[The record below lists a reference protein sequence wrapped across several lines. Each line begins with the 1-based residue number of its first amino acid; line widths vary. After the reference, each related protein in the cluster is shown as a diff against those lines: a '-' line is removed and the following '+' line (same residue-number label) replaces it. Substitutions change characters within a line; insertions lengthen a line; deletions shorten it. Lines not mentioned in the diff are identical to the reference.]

1 MDCGSASAVAAAAA
15 DAPGRAGRWDDGG
28 VTDSEFTLIPER
40 TQLLSGRKALV
51 TGADSGIGQG
61 VAYELAAHGAAV
73 AVNYLADATVAEG
86 MVERIERGGGRAIA
100 VQMDVSSE
108 DDVVR
113 AFAAARQ
120 AFGGLDL
127 LVNNAGVE
135 KPFPLVDMPLEWWRR
150 VIDVNLT
157 GAFLCAREAARV
169 MLAAGARGAI
179 VNITSVH
186 EVIPWERF
194 SHYCAS
200 KGGEK
205 LFAQSI
211 ARELAPHGIRV
222 VSVAPG
228 AIATPI
234 NADVLAD
241 PERKAVVEAEIPY
254 GRWGEVADVARAV
267 AWVASDEAE
276 YIVGSTIFVDGGM
289 TLYPRFV

>member
-1 MDCGSASAVAAAAA
+1 VTTGPKPEPPEFSAHPP
-15 DAPGRAGRWDDGG
+15 DA
-28 VTDSEFTLIPER
+28 
-40 TQLLSGRKALV
+40 QLLTGRRALV

-61 VAYELAAHGAAV
+61 IALELAANGAAV
-73 AVNYLADATVAEG
+73 AINHVGESDAADAIVEAITVA
-86 MVERIERGGGRAIA
+86 GGSAVAIA
-100 VQMDVSSE
+100 MDVAREE
-108 DDVVR
+108 DVTR
-113 AFAAARQ
+113 GFAEATEAI
-120 AFGGLDL
+120 GGLDL

-135 KPFPLVDMPLEWWRR
+135 RPFELVEMPLEEWQR

-157 GAFLCAREAARV
+157 GTFLCSRAAARS
-169 MLAAGARGAI
+169 MIATGTAGAI

-186 EVIPWERF
+186 EQIPWQRF

-200 KGGEK
+200 KGGTK

-211 ARELAPHGIRV
+211 ARELAPRGIRV

-234 NADVLAD
+234 NAEVLAD
-241 PERKAVVEAEIPY
+241 PGQRAEIEEEIPL

-267 AWVASDEAE
+267 AWVASEQAS
-276 YIVGSTIFVDGGM
+276 YVVGSTVFVDGGM

>member
-1 MDCGSASAVAAAAA
+1 MSGFDFQPKPA
-15 DAPGRAGRWDDGG
+15 DAR
-28 VTDSEFTLIPER
+28 
-40 TQLLSGRKALV
+40 LLSGRRALV

-61 VAYELAAHGAAV
+61 IAFELAAHGAAV
-73 AVNYLADATVAEG
+73 AINHVSDSNEAARMAEAVTGAGGTAVA
-86 MVERIERGGGRAIA
+86 VRGDVTRESD
-100 VQMDVSSE
+100 VQS
-108 DDVVR
+108 
-113 AFAAARQ
+113 AFAAAKE

-135 KPFPLVDMPLEWWRR
+135 KPFQLIDMPLEEWQR

-157 GAFLCAREAARV
+157 GVFLCSREAARMMV
-169 MLAAGARGAI
+169 AERCAGAI

-186 EVIPWERF
+186 EQIPWKLF

-222 VSVAPG
+222 VNVAPG

-234 NADVLAD
+234 NKDVLAD
-241 PERKAVVEAEIPY
+241 PTRRSEVEEEIPL
-254 GRWGEVADVARAV
+254 GRWGAVDDVSKAV
-267 AWVASDEAE
+267 AWVASEEAS
-276 YIVGSTIFVDGGM
+276 YVVGSTLFVDGGM
-289 TLYPRFV
+289 TLYPRFA

>member
-1 MDCGSASAVAAAAA
+1 MAAKVARYDRRRLPRMELPAFQPLPE
-15 DAPGRAGRWDDGG
+15 DARLLRGRR
-28 VTDSEFTLIPER
+28 
-40 TQLLSGRKALV
+40 ALV
-51 TGADSGIGQG
+51 TGADSGIGQ
-61 VAYELAAHGAAV
+61 AIAFELAAHGAAV
-73 AVNYLADATVAEG
+73 AINHVGDDAVAKAMAD
-86 MVERIERGGGRAIA
+86 RIEQGGGHALA
-100 VQMDVSSE
+100 VAMDVSKE
-108 DDVVR
+108 DDVER
-113 AFAAARQ
+113 GFAAARE
-120 AFGGLDL
+120 ALGGLDL

-135 KPFPLVDMPLEWWRR
+135 RQFALVDMPLEWWQR

-157 GAFLCAREAARV
+157 GVFLCSRAAARA
-169 MLAAGARGAI
+169 MIDEGAHGAI

-186 EVIPWERF
+186 EQIPWEGF

-222 VSVAPG
+222 VNVAPG

-241 PERKAVVEAEIPY
+241 PKQKSAVEAEIPI
-254 GRWGEVADVARAV
+254 GRWGEVADVAAAV
-267 AWVASDEAE
+267 AWVASDQAS
-276 YIVGSTIFVDGGM
+276 YVVGSTLFVDGGM

>member
-1 MDCGSASAVAAAAA
+1 MATPSFEPQPP
-15 DAPGRAGRWDDGG
+15 DARLLEGRR
-28 VTDSEFTLIPER
+28 
-40 TQLLSGRKALV
+40 ALV

-61 VAYELAAHGAAV
+61 IAFELAAHGATV
-73 AVNYLADATVAEG
+73 AINHVGDATVAAE
-86 MVERIERGGGRAIA
+86 MVSRIEAGGGRAIA
-100 VQMDVSSE
+100 VPMDVSDE
-108 DDVVR
+108 QAVQR
-113 AFAAARQ
+113 AFAQARE

-127 LVNNAGVE
+127 LVNNAGIE
-135 KPFPLVDMPLEWWRR
+135 KPFELVDMPLEWWQK

-157 GAFLCAREAARV
+157 GTFLCSREAARMMIADGSKGV
-169 MLAAGARGAI
+169 I

-186 EVIPWERF
+186 EQIPWKKF

-234 NADVLAD
+234 NKSVLEDREAR
-241 PERKAVVEAEIPY
+241 EAVEEEIPL
-254 GRWGEVADVARAV
+254 GRWGEVSDVSRAV
-267 AWVASDEAE
+267 AWVASEQAS
-276 YIVGSTIFVDGGM
+276 YVVGSTLFVDGGM
-289 TLYPRFV
+289 TLYPKFI